1 MAFKGAISYALYWS
15 EAAILPGS
23 LEQGE
28 RIRSRRLRSQ
38 RRDRII
44 LADNCSEV
52 KKAEQAHAEN

>member
-1 MAFKGAISYALYWS
+1 VELGITTV
-15 EAAILPGS
+15 EIGVQS
-23 LEQGE
+23 LDDDVLNYNNRG
-28 RIRSRRLRSQ
+28 IRSRRLRSQ